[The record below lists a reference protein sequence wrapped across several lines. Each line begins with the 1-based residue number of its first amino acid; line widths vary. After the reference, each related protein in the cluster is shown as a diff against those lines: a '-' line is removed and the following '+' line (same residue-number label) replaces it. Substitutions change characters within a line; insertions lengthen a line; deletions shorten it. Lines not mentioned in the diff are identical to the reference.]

1 MEQFILLNHRRFGTE
16 KLENNIL
23 HNGVLYTLNKTG
35 IFAWRFE
42 TGELIWQNTYYNSIN
57 DGCMWILNDF
67 LIVYS
72 KKYVYEIDLKSS
84 YTNNNHYIYD
94 KIYSIINI
102 KNHILYINYHN
113 EMFVVDNS
121 WQKIKQIEGKY
132 KSFIHCEHDI
142 VIVNEGDNEIVT
154 YNVNISPD
162 EHLEFKKVGGFTINN
177 LFGRIRYYNGL
188 FYIKNLVHE
197 PIYTTLTTGEKY
209 EVSSY
214 KDIIKVYD
222 KKGNIV
228 STYKFN
234 DHRVFDCIAHN
245 RVLFVICDYAVYIC
259 YEGII
264 LNIFRVNVVDI
275 KFYKNEPYFIYRDEM
290 GMVRK
295 LGEYFPRHFTK
306 LSEQQHKQVDTW
318 VSFRDQTK
326 TVHKDISFM
335 ICRALL
341 C

>member
-162 EHLEFKKVGGFTINN
+162 EHLEFKKV
-177 LFGRIRYYNGL
+177 
-188 FYIKNLVHE
+188 
-197 PIYTTLTTGEKY
+197 
-209 EVSSY
+209 
-214 KDIIKVYD
+214 
-222 KKGNIV
+222 
-228 STYKFN
+228 
-234 DHRVFDCIAHN
+234 
-245 RVLFVICDYAVYIC
+245 
-259 YEGII
+259 
-264 LNIFRVNVVDI
+264 
-275 KFYKNEPYFIYRDEM
+275 
-290 GMVRK
+290 
-295 LGEYFPRHFTK
+295 
-306 LSEQQHKQVDTW
+306 
-318 VSFRDQTK
+318 
-326 TVHKDISFM
+326 
-335 ICRALL
+335 
-341 C
+341 